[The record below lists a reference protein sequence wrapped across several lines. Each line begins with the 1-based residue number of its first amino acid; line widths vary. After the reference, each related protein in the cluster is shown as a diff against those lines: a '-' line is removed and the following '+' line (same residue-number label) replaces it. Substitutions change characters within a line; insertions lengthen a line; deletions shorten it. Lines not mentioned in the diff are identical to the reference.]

1 MRSDAIYL
9 ATWKRANTG
18 NARDG
23 FLAGQIG
30 NMDEC
35 VVEGSVDVGNT
46 EHILAISNLWT
57 EGNGGLFLWGFRL
70 SWWLKK
76 GRVSGQ
82 PATNHT
88 RRHGSHVAQVTK
100 AERTIFSG

>member
-1 MRSDAIYL
+1 MHSDTTYL
-9 ATWKRANTG
+9 AACKRVYTG

-30 NMDEC
+30 NVDEC

-46 EHILAISNLWT
+46 EHVLAISNLWT

-70 SWWLKK
+70 SWWLKDEK
-76 GRVSGQ
+76 FQNNPRQTTVKD
-82 PATNHT
+82 TD
-88 RRHGSHVAQVTK
+88 RR
-100 AERTIFSG
+100 